1 MPQWRL
7 PCDQNSGEVHR
18 EVFDPSFKEKLNA
31 PVNESGL
38 VVNAPFIS
46 ISSNKINYGFYQSS
60 GVVSNSNSP
69 GGNSTRVKEGNP
81 R

>member
-31 PVNESGL
+31 PVNDLESGL

-46 ISSNKINYGFYQSS
+46 ISSNKMNDRFYQSL
-60 GVVSNSNSP
+60 GVFSKSDRSA
-69 GGNSTRVKEGNP
+69 GNSTSI
-81 R
+81 